1 VENSG
6 SSAQVV
12 EGEVADRMI
21 LPLGAIRGNP
31 VVDDVVRRMTQHK
44 AIQRHHLEELLRCAM
59 IYAKQGGQLSER
71 YERCMIFAI
80 LVVHQG
86 EWFDFGSLT
95 NDLFLERTFD
105 AIPLMA
111 NGLLRMPYEC
121 TIFTHTF
128 KFDAVAP
135 SNENYVHQEP
145 WMQDFYLVVD
155 PRISDLDIPEAKDHD
170 FLIMEFRIEIFQ
182 HLGWCLMPR
191 IVVGTSFTPTSS
203 DASYRAEV
211 FFNPLELDDTK
222 LAKEVNSACDP
233 VAVLNIV
240 LNTKNVR
247 LDRIEISPKLNR
259 ARERQRKPPLKSY
272 TVVHTN
278 EYISAMREGVR
289 MAAAGTHASP
299 RPHLRRGHIRHLV
312 SHKEIWIHD
321 TIVNAHKGEWATRL
335 GYKVR
340 P

>member
-1 VENSG
+1 MANFG
-6 SSAQVV
+6 NNTQVV
-12 EGEVADRMI
+12 KGEVADRVI
-21 LPLGAIRGNP
+21 LPLAAIRGNP

-44 AIQRHHLEELLRCAM
+44 AVQRQHLAELLKCAL
-59 IYAKQGGQLSER
+59 IYGGQGGQLSER
-71 YERCMIFAI
+71 YERCMTFAI

-95 NDLFLERTFD
+95 NDLFLERTLD

-128 KFDAVAP
+128 KFDTNE
-135 SNENYVHQEP
+135 SREENYLYQEP

-155 PRISDLDIPEAKDHD
+155 PRMSDLDIPEVKDHN
-170 FLIMEFRIEIFQ
+170 FLIMEFRIEIFE

-203 DASYRAEV
+203 VASYRAEV
-211 FFNPLELDDTK
+211 FFNPLELDDAK
-222 LAKEVNSACDP
+222 LSREVNSACDP

-247 LDRIEISPKLNR
+247 LDRIEIDPKLNR
-259 ARERQRKPPLKSY
+259 ARERQHKPPLKSY
-272 TVVHTN
+272 TIVHTN

-289 MAAAGTHASP
+289 MAVAGTHASP
-299 RPHLRRGHIRHLV
+299 RPHLRRGHIRHLAAG
-312 SHKEIWIHD
+312 KEVWIHD
-321 TIVNAHKGEWATRL
+321 TIVNAHKGEWDTRP

-340 P
+340 A